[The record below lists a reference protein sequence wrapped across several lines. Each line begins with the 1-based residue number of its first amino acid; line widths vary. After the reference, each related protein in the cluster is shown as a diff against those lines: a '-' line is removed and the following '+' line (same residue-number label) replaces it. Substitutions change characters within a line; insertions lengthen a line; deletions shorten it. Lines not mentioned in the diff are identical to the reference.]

1 LRHCRRDRYFL
12 FHGLRLGLQF
22 QDEIAELRAMEIE
35 AIRER
40 ILPTYQ
46 QELSYLAEELKRV
59 QTILRERDY
68 GYVNTGPTLLVPEP
82 PALAYRQKMSSASA
96 CQTTQP
102 TPTRTCNPRPAE
114 TQSLGRSTLFSADE
128 GADRSRK
135 PRI

>member
-1 LRHCRRDRYFL
+1 
-12 FHGLRLGLQF
+12 
-22 QDEIAELRAMEIE
+22 MEIE

-102 TPTRTCNPRPAE
+102 TPTRTCNPDLRRRSLSGEAPCSVPMRGLTDPENRGFNITRPAN
-114 TQSLGRSTLFSADE
+114 RI
-128 GADRSRK
+128 K
-135 PRI
+135 PNKTE